1 MRGMLYNNAIMYV
14 FEVTSLC
21 AHVVTY
27 YRYCERDVIPT
38 MIGIDESTQGTIE
51 EQMLYNRK
59 TLREIIELR
68 YADVKRKV
76 SL

>member
-1 MRGMLYNNAIMYV
+1 MSLKLQVYVLMLWPIIGIVKEML
-14 FEVTSLC
+14 F
-21 AHVVTY
+21 H
-27 YRYCERDVIPT
+27 